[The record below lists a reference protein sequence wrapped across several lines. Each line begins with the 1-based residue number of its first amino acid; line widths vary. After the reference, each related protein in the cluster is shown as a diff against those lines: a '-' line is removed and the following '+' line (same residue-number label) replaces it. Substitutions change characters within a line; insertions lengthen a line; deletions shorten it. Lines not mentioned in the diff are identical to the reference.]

1 MYTCRYGEIKQAA
14 TNAPLARERRSSVSA
29 VCVVY
34 DQPGGIR
41 LLLLICSANDCATF
55 RIITVG
61 RRTYERYL
69 NLNEAILWPRLG
81 RGCSLFRVY
90 HALDHCERMHCERN
104 NNGGRRNASRR
115 STWFERGHIS
125 ALRKPRCCD
134 PGAFPGSRNKLSDRA
149 GRRRPTQ
156 GGCKRPPRRLSR
168 VCIHTRREATYSMRT
183 RRGGACTPMN

>member
-1 MYTCRYGEIKQAA
+1 MRCLQST
-14 TNAPLARERRSSVSA
+14 RRHSTTA
-29 VCVVY
+29 FDLY
-34 DQPGGIR
+34 
-41 LLLLICSANDCATF
+41 SANDCVTF

-61 RRTYERYL
+61 RRPYERYL

-168 VCIHTRREATYSMRT
+168 VCIHARRELGHVFDENTE
-183 RRGGACTPMN
+183 RRGMHADELTPVAREHATTAVSSIPGRSLPLV